1 MDMEPPAASCLCSEW
16 GGLVKAGQGGGGLDE
31 QEHGTGHAQD
41 DGGHD
46 GGDVARRLWKSNT
59 SRPIP
64 HEIILDFSKFK
75 MS

>member
-16 GGLVKAGQGGGGLDE
+16 GGLVKAAQGGGGGLEE

-46 GGDVARRLWKSNT
+46 GGDVARRLWKST
-59 SRPIP
+59 QVAQFRT
-64 HEIILDFSKFK
+64 K
-75 MS
+75 